1 MKIPSASRLILGLA
15 LFLVIQS
22 AGQVSASADV
32 RVNVRAVTFSGKI
45 LVDREVRTG
54 TTTVPTKARATCL
67 GGTPADGSKKIEG
80 PTALGALHD
89 AASQT
94 RPRQPLLL
102 SNAFDFG
109 LGVCGVGDS
118 VASGEQWWELTVNH
132 KPSMLGGEGTKL
144 KAGDDVLWFLSRTYN
159 SPSPDE
165 LKLVAPET
173 TNSNGWA
180 RVRVFV
186 YNDLGRRTPAE
197 GAELNVDS
205 APPANA
211 EGYIRLRLDRATRL
225 VARQPG
231 FIPSNR
237 AMIRV
242 PG

>member
-15 LFLVIQS
+15 LLFAIQS
-22 AGQVSASADV
+22 LGQANASADV

-45 LVDREVRTG
+45 LIDRDVRTG
-54 TTTVPTKARATCL
+54 TTTVPTRARATCL

-80 PTALGALHD
+80 ATALGALHD
-89 AASQT
+89 AATQT

-109 LGVCGVGDS
+109 LGVCGVGGS

-132 KPSMLGGEGTKL
+132 RPSMLGGEGTRL

-165 LKLVAPET
+165 LRLVAPET
-173 TNSNGWA
+173 TNRNGWV
-180 RVRVFV
+180 RVRVFAH
-186 YNDLGRRTPAE
+186 DDSGRRTPVE
-197 GAELNVDS
+197 GAELNLDGAPLTGADGYSRFRLKRS
-205 APPANA
+205 A
-211 EGYIRLRLDRATRL
+211 RL

-237 AMIRV
+237 EMIRV